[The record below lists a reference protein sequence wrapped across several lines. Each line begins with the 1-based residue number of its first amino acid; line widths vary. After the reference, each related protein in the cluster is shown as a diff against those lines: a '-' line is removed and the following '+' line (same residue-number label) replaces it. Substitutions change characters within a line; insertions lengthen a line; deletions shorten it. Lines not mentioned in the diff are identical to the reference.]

1 MLMFA
6 GCLEIF
12 VYGMVASMLGTINP
26 ALAAKLQLTNAQIGY
41 IALAQGLGLVIA
53 SVSVGPLMDRK
64 GKKTGVLLGLLLIT
78 ASLLALGNANGFAIV
93 MGAMFVLGMGG
104 GIVLTGANALGSDFS
119 ESRRGTVLN
128 LLNVFVG
135 LGGLATPFV
144 AGNLLH
150 ADAVKVAY
158 AAAILTGVTFLIH
171 LPLRLPSRVPSGS
184 TGEAREVFGRPIVYL
199 LASATF
205 LYTACEFGIWNW
217 VVKYLI
223 TRGVAASTALNILSG
238 FALGMLSG
246 RLFAASLLLKVRPLT
261 VTIAASLLM
270 AVTTAFVLHITN
282 PTEAAVLLFVVGICM
297 APVFPTTVAIVGDI
311 FGERSATAI
320 GFTITCGFSGL
331 VISSAL
337 IGWIAGPNPNGLGR
351 GLLVLPTFSVAL
363 LLVFL
368 VLKSKRRPAA
378 AELRQDPTLAVPSR

>member
-26 ALAAKLQLTNAQIGY
+26 GLAAKLHLTNAQIGY

-64 GKKTGVLLGLLLIT
+64 GKKIGVLLGLLLIT
-78 ASLLALGNANGFAIV
+78 VSLVALANVNSFAMV
-93 MGAMFVLGMGG
+93 VAGMFVLGMGG
-104 GIVLTGANALGSDFS
+104 GMVLTGANALGSDVS
-119 ESRRGTVLN
+119 ESRRATVLN
-128 LLNVFVG
+128 LLNLFVG

-150 ADAVKVAY
+150 SDAVKIAY
-158 AAAILTGVTFLIH
+158 AAAILTAATFLIH
-171 LPLRLPSRVPSGS
+171 LPLHLPSPTPSAS
-184 TGEAREVFGRPIVYL
+184 AQKSSDVFRRPILYL
-199 LASATF
+199 LATATF

-223 TRGVAASTALNILSG
+223 TRGITESTALNILSG
-238 FALGMLSG
+238 FALGMLLG
-246 RLFAASLLLKVRPLT
+246 RLLAAPLLIKVRPLT
-261 VTIAASLLM
+261 VTVAASLLM
-270 AVTTAFVLHITN
+270 AVTTFSMLHIAN
-282 PTEAAVLLFVVGICM
+282 PTWAAVILFVVGMCM
-297 APVFPTTVAIVGDI
+297 APVFPTTVSVVGDI
-311 FGERSATAI
+311 FKQGSATAI

-331 VISSAL
+331 VVSSPL
-337 IGWIAGPNPNGLGR
+337 IGWIAGPNPNGVGR
-351 GLLVLPTFSVAL
+351 GLLVLPTFSIAL

-368 VLKSKRRPAA
+368 VLKAKRRPAVA
-378 AELRQDPTLAVPSR
+378 PLQQNPTLAAHP